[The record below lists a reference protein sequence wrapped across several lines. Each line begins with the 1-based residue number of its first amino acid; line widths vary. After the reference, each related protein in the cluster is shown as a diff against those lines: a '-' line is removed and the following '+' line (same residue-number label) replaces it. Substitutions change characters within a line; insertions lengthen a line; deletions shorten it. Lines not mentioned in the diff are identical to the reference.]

1 LKNLVSYSGTKI
13 NEFWFLKVMMMDYNI
28 PLVIKDSQYLLTVL
42 KFILEHDKED
52 WHVIV
57 SGLNLISKV
66 LEFNQ
71 NQNPEL
77 LF

>member
-28 PLVIKDSQYLLTVL
+28 PLVIKDSQYLLAVL
-42 KFILEHDKED
+42 KFILELDKKD
-52 WHVIV
+52 WHAIV

-66 LEFNQ
+66 LEFN
-71 NQNPEL
+71 
-77 LF
+77 